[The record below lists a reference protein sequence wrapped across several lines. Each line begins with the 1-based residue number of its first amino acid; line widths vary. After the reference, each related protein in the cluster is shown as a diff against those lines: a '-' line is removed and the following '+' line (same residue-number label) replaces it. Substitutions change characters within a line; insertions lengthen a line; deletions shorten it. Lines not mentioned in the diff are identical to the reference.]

1 MSYPPAPRFERD
13 DQEEIPGGRQRGRVV
28 PMQPEPSGDL
38 LIDIRVN
45 GVTFG
50 TVDPMQLRAKA
61 QIDLERIRGALD
73 LLRWCETHAGVP
85 AEDLPAL
92 EAELAEMPL
101 YSIVELAQSI
111 SAALGEAM
119 QIPKQRRRT

>member
-1 MSYPPAPRFERD
+1 MSYPSVPRFERD
-13 DQEEIPGGRQRGRVV
+13 DGDEIPGSRPRGRVV
-28 PMQPEPSGDL
+28 PMQAEEPGL

-50 TVDPMQLRAKA
+50 TVDPMQLRAAA

-85 AEDLPAL
+85 AEDMPAL

-119 QIPKQRRRT
+119 QLPKARGRR